1 VKKEEKTKQK
11 KGKTHKIDPSL
22 RFDAPRIQATPNE
35 ALILKIR
42 ESQDRGGSFYPK
54 TVASF

>member
-1 VKKEEKTKQK
+1 MQKQK
-11 KGKTHKIDPSL
+11 KSKQKRSKNHNIDPSL